1 MLRDAKPSTRAGR
14 AAAVTVF
21 FQFLELRH
29 KAEIHQMTGHIVA
42 CPVDEVN
49 RPRGSQDAALR
60 IPLQTAG
67 FRYQRFRPFGRD
79 GDHLYAWIEGGPY
92 RGSRPHVPAELSRYG
107 RAGRLAAGRER
118 RAGAGRRGAGRRAL
132 LPDAG

>member
-1 MLRDAKPSTRAGR
+1 MFRLTGADPPADGVRRITFVPFLPDGRCVLVEGPDGPALPAGD
-14 AAAVTVF
+14 V
-21 FQFLELRH
+21 LE
-29 KAEIHQMTGHIVA
+29 
-42 CPVDEVN
+42 DEDDLT
-49 RPRGSQDAALR
+49 DAALR